1 MRTLAVLPVKGF
13 DAAKQRLG
21 GTLASGSRRAL
32 AQAMFADVLAAL
44 GRAHQLQGIAVVT
57 SDRSAA
63 AAAHGGATLVLPDD
77 AGSGQSAAAAVGIRH
92 ALERGFDRVL
102 LVPGDAPLLDPQDID
117 LLLDRSAEERLAAA
131 IVPDRHGEGTNGLV
145 LSPADALEP
154 AFGVGSLR
162 RHVEL
167 ARAAGVRHRLEAVAS
182 LALDIDT
189 PEDLAVLCAL
199 LEERRGVAP
208 RTRGALRQLDRS
220 RALDRLPAPE
230 PPVAQALQA

>member
-21 GTLASGSRRAL
+21 GTLAGGSRRAL
-32 AQAMFADVLAAL
+32 AQAMFTDVLASL
-44 GRAHQLQGIAVVT
+44 GRARRLQGVAVIT

-63 AAAHGGATLVLPDD
+63 AAAHGGTTLVLPDE
-77 AGSGQSAAAAVGIRH
+77 AGSGQSAAAAIGIRH
-92 ALERGFDRVL
+92 ALANGFDRVL
-102 LVPGDAPLLDPQDID
+102 LVPGDAPLLDAQEID
-117 LLLDRSAEERLAAA
+117 LLLDRTAEEGLEAA

-154 AFGVGSLR
+154 AFGTGSLE
-162 RHVEL
+162 RHLDL
-167 ARAAGVRHRLEAVAS
+167 ARGAGLRHRLEAVAS

-189 PEDLAVLCAL
+189 PEDLAELCAL

-220 RALDRLPAPE
+220 RALDHLPGSPA
-230 PPVAQALQA
+230 PVAQALRA

>member
-21 GTLASGSRRAL
+21 GTLAGGSRRAL
-32 AQAMFADVLAAL
+32 AQAMFTDVLAAL
-44 GRAHQLQGIAVVT
+44 GRAQRLQGVVVIT

-63 AAAHGGATLVLPDD
+63 AAAHGGTTLVLPDE
-77 AGSGQSAAAAVGIRH
+77 AGSGQSAAAAIGIRH
-92 ALERGFDRVL
+92 AVANGFDRVL
-102 LVPGDAPLLDPQDID
+102 LVPGDAPMLEAEEID
-117 LLLDRSAEERLAAA
+117 LLLDRLEDEGLEAAV
-131 IVPDRHGEGTNGLV
+131 IPDRHGEGTNGLV

-154 AFGVGSLR
+154 AFGVGSLE
-162 RHVEL
+162 RHLDL
-167 ARAAGVRHRLEAVAS
+167 ARAAGLRHRLEAVGS

-189 PEDLAVLCAL
+189 PEDLAELCAL
-199 LEERRGVAP
+199 LEERHGVAP

-220 RALDRLPAPE
+220 RALDRLPAAG